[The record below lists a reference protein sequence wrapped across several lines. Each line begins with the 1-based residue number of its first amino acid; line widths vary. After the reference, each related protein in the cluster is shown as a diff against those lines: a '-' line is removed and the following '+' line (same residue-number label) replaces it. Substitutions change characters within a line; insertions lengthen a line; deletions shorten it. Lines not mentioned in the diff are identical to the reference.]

1 MALYLGREK
10 MAPIL
15 KGGAVSNS
23 VKYITGTVTSD
34 EDGIITFPE
43 LDFTPTMITVWNIEE
58 SDFEDPDA
66 EYSCYNGV
74 LVCAI
79 LINDI
84 WIAQVAKSDSGSAY
98 ISNATYDTWGSGNS
112 AIEYVNGQYQ
122 YHIDYSQNLLFAN
135 TEFNYAIYG

>member
-1 MALYLGREK
+1 MANTYNTEFQSNNIDLQS
-10 MAPIL
+10 IL
-15 KGGAVSNS
+15 DKINSLPSAGGTTSGINCA
-23 VKYITGTVTSD
+23 TGIVTSD
-34 EDGIITFPE
+34 DYGVITFPK

-79 LINDI
+79 SINDI
-84 WIAQVAKSDSGSAY
+84 WIAQITKSDSGAAY

-112 AIEYVNGQYQ
+112 AIEYVNG
-122 YHIDYSQNLLFAN
+122 
-135 TEFNYAIYG
+135 

>member
-1 MALYLGREK
+1 MALYLGKEK
-10 MAPIL
+10 IAPIL
-15 KGGAVSNS
+15 KGGAASNS
-23 VKYITGTVTSD
+23 VKYITGTATTD
-34 EDGIITFPE
+34 EHGIITFPE

-112 AIEYVNGQYQ
+112 AIEYVNG
-122 YHIDYSQNLLFAN
+122 
-135 TEFNYAIYG
+135 